1 MVQKIIWSNL
11 AIRTYIG
18 NIDYLQQEWTQKE
31 IDNFI
36 NATERKLALL
46 KLQPTIGALTNKRLH
61 IRKTLIGKRIL
72 LIYRY
77 KPRKEEIEL
86 LHFFNTW
93 QHPGKMKQS
102 T

>member
-11 AIRTYIG
+11 AIRTYID
-18 NIDYLQQEWTQKE
+18 NISYLQQEWTQRE

-36 NATERKLALL
+36 NATERKLELL

-61 IRKTLIGKRIL
+61 IRKTLIVKRVL

-77 KPRKEEIEL
+77 KPRKGEIEL
-86 LHFFNTW
+86 LHFFNT
-93 QHPGKMKQS
+93 
-102 T
+102 